1 MVCRIQSV
9 KGPGIT
15 IMAPVCVCVCV
26 TIGLNLLF
34 LDKLLF
40 LNKCEQI
47 KRHTL
52 NALRSRN
59 RDSYILM
66 DPGMH
71 FIHKVKGS
79 FSHDGGVL

>member
-26 TIGLNLLF
+26 TIGQNLLF